1 MKKYVHSMT
10 LIQNNLHSWHKVANI
25 LYIDN
30 PVGTGFSHF
39 KNNKTGYF
47 PGEETGDQVERELAE
62 LLLQFL
68 KLFPTYVGSTNA
80 QLKPKTYLFGE
91 SYGGAYVV
99 SLGTYILANDKYKQ
113 VSCHLTGSN
122 NKFYYFFNS
131 LHLF

>member
-1 MKKYVHSMT
+1 MT
-10 LIQNNLHSWHKVANI
+10 LIQNNLDSWHKAANI

-99 SLGTYILANDKYKQ
+99 SLGTFILANDKYKQ
-113 VSCHLTGSN
+113 VNCHLNGSN
-122 NKFYYFFNS
+122 NKFYDFF
-131 LHLF
+131 